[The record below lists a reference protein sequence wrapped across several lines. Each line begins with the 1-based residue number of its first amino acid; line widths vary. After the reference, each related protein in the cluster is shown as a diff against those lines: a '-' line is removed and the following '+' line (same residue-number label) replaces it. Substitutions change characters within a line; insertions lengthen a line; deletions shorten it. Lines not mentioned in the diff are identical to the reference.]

1 MTTLRGW
8 LLQRLWYVQPTT
20 TLTVKALPND
30 CLRALALATRPN
42 LDRLHLR
49 NLFID
54 GRRYYIHSLKDG
66 FQMTSDT
73 TVPWR
78 RKARTSVAA
87 ILRGSFSASGND
99 STIIRLKARMRL
111 LYFLD
116 IFPVPFFISSILIFT
131 PWSRVLVGI
140 LTITLFFLSWVGHR
154 LSATLQAADMV
165 YFVQTVLDDVTT
177 SDTRLLGT
185 RADNVVTPEQD
196 FPEQWQKFYDEHKRD

>member
-8 LLQRLWYVQPTT
+8 LVQRLWYVHPVT

-49 NLFID
+49 NLFTD
-54 GRRYYIHSLKDG
+54 GRRYYIHALKDG

-73 TVPWR
+73 PVPWR
-78 RKARTSVAA
+78 RRARASVAA

-99 STIIRLKARMRL
+99 STIIRLKTRMRL

-116 IFPVPFFISSILIFT
+116 IFPIPFFISSILVFT
-131 PWSRVLVGI
+131 PWSRVLVAV
-140 LTITLFFLSWVGHR
+140 LTTTLFFLSWMGHR
-154 LSATLQAADMV
+154 LTATLQAADMI
-165 YFVQTVLDDVTT
+165 YFVQTVLDEVTT
-177 SDTRLLGT
+177 TDTQLLGSST
-185 RADNVVTPEQD
+185 SNVVTPEQD
-196 FPEQWQKFYDEHKRD
+196 FPEQWQKFYEEHKRD

>member
-1 MTTLRGW
+1 
-8 LLQRLWYVQPTT
+8 
-20 TLTVKALPND
+20 VKALPND

-49 NLFID
+49 NLFTD
-54 GRRYYIHSLKDG
+54 GRRYYIHALKDG

-78 RKARTSVAA
+78 RRARTSVAA

-99 STIIRLKARMRL
+99 STIIRLKTRMRL

-116 IFPVPFFISSILIFT
+116 IFPIPLFISSILIFT

-140 LTITLFFLSWVGHR
+140 LTISLFFLSWVGHR
-154 LSATLQAADMV
+154 LTATLQAADMI

-177 SDTRLLGT
+177 SDTQLLGSRT
-185 RADNVVTPEQD
+185 DNVVTPEQD
-196 FPEQWQKFYDEHKRD
+196 FPEQWQKFYEEHKRD